1 MKLDEVYEILNK
13 IHDNQDVVNFESLIK
28 LITNCK
34 EIRIMRP
41 RIFDGKDIYDQYVY
55 KIEIEINGVE
65 CNFWVYFYDENTVTI
80 QQIFSYNRRVKSI
93 NYSNKERM
101 KLEFEPIHIKGETID
116 KIDRMLSKYRSR

>member
-41 RIFDGKDIYDQYVY
+41 RIFDGKDIFEQYVY
-55 KIEIEINGVE
+55 KIEIKIDNID
-65 CNFWVYFYDENTVTI
+65 CNLWLYFYDENTVTI

-101 KLEFEPIHIKGETID
+101 KLEFEPIHISRETID
-116 KIDRMLSKYRSR
+116 KVDRTLSKYC

>member
-13 IHDNQDVVNFESLIK
+13 IHDNQDVVSFESLIK

-41 RIFDGKDIYDQYVY
+41 RIFDGKDIFEQYVY
-55 KIEIEINGVE
+55 KIEIKIDNID
-65 CNFWVYFYDENTVTI
+65 CNLWLYFYDENNVTI

-93 NYSNKERM
+93 NYANKERM
-101 KLEFEPIHIKGETID
+101 RLEFEPIRIKGETID
-116 KIDRMLSKYRSR
+116 KIDRMLSKYR

>member
-1 MKLDEVYEILNK
+1 MNLDEVYEILNK
-13 IHDNQDVVNFESLIK
+13 IHDNQDVVSFESLIK

-34 EIRIMRP
+34 EIRITRP

-55 KIEIEINGVE
+55 KIEIEIDYID
-65 CNFWVYFYDENTVTI
+65 CNLWLYFYDENTVTI

-101 KLEFEPIHIKGETID
+101 RLDFKPIHINREKMD
-116 KIDRMLSKYRSR
+116 KINRTLSKYC

>member
-13 IHDNQDVVNFESLIK
+13 IHDNQDVVSFESLIK

-34 EIRIMRP
+34 EIKIVRP
-41 RIFDGKDIYDQYVY
+41 RIFDGKDIFDQYVY
-55 KIEIEINGVE
+55 KIEIKIDNID
-65 CNFWVYFYDENTVTI
+65 CNLWLYFYDENTVTI

-101 KLEFEPIHIKGETID
+101 KLEFEAIQIKGETIE
-116 KIDRMLSKYRSR
+116 KIDKLLSKYC

>member
-41 RIFDGKDIYDQYVY
+41 RIFDGKDIFEQYVY
-55 KIEIEINGVE
+55 KIEIKIDNID
-65 CNFWVYFYDENTVTI
+65 CNLWLYFYDENTVTI
-80 QQIFSYNRRVKSI
+80 QQIFSYNRRVRSI

-101 KLEFEPIHIKGETID
+101 RLEFEPIRIKGETID
-116 KIDRMLSKYRSR
+116 KIDRMLSKYC

>member
-34 EIRIMRP
+34 EIKIVRP
-41 RIFDGKDIYDQYVY
+41 RIVYGKDIFEQYVY
-55 KIEIEINGVE
+55 KIEIKIDNID
-65 CNFWVYFYDENTVTI
+65 CNLWLYFYDEDNVTI
-80 QQIFSYNRRVKSI
+80 QQIFSYNRKIDSI

-101 KLEFEPIHIKGETID
+101 KLEFEPIRISRETID
-116 KIDRMLSKYRSR
+116 KVDKTLSKYC

>member
-1 MKLDEVYEILNK
+1 MNLNEVYEILNK

-41 RIFDGKDIYDQYVY
+41 RIFDGKDIFEQYVY
-55 KIEIEINGVE
+55 KIEIKINNID
-65 CNFWVYFYDENTVTI
+65 CNLWLYFYDKDNVTI
-80 QQIFSYNRRVKSI
+80 QQIFSYNKRINSI

-101 KLEFEPIHIKGETID
+101 KLDFKPIHISRKEMD
-116 KIDRMLSKYRSR
+116 KINKTLSKYC

>member
-41 RIFDGKDIYDQYVY
+41 RIFDGKDIFEQYVY
-55 KIEIEINGVE
+55 KIEIKIDNID
-65 CNFWVYFYDENTVTI
+65 CNLWLYFYDEDNVTV
-80 QQIFSYNRRVKSI
+80 QQIFSYNKRVRSI

-101 KLEFEPIHIKGETID
+101 RLEFEPVRID
-116 KIDRMLSKYRSR
+116 EKKANELLSKYC

>member
-34 EIRIMRP
+34 EIRIIRP
-41 RIFDGKDIYDQYVY
+41 RIFDGKDIFEQYVY
-55 KIEIEINGVE
+55 KIEIKIDNID
-65 CNFWVYFYDENTVTI
+65 CNLWLYFYDENTVTI
-80 QQIFSYNRRVKSI
+80 QQIFSYNRRIKSI
-93 NYSNKERM
+93 NYANKERM
-101 KLEFEPIHIKGETID
+101 KLEFEPIRIKGETID

>member
-13 IHDNQDVVNFESLIK
+13 IHDDQDVVSFESLIK

-34 EIRIMRP
+34 EIRITRP

-55 KIEIEINGVE
+55 KIEIKINNID
-65 CNFWVYFYDENTVTI
+65 CNLWLYFYDENTVTV
-80 QQIFSYNRRVKSI
+80 QQIFSYNKRVKSI

-101 KLEFEPIHIKGETID
+101 RLDFKPIQINREKMD
-116 KIDRMLSKYRSR
+116 KINRTLSKYC

>member
-28 LITNCK
+28 FITNCK
-34 EIRIMRP
+34 EIKIVRP
-41 RIFDGKDIYDQYVY
+41 RIVYGKDIFEQYVY
-55 KIEIEINGVE
+55 KIEIKIDNID
-65 CNFWVYFYDENTVTI
+65 CNLWLYFYDENTVTI

-101 KLEFEPIHIKGETID
+101 RLEFEPIRINED
-116 KIDRMLSKYRSR
+116 KINELLSKYC

>member
-1 MKLDEVYEILNK
+1 MKLDEIYEILNK
-13 IHDNQDVVNFESLIK
+13 IHDNQDVVNLESLIK
-28 LITNCK
+28 FITNCK

-65 CNFWVYFYDENTVTI
+65 CNFWVYFYDENNVTI
-80 QQIFSYNRRVKSI
+80 QQIFSYNRKIDSI

-101 KLEFEPIHIKGETID
+101 RLDFKPIHINREKMD
-116 KIDRMLSKYRSR
+116 KINKTLSKYC

>member
-28 LITNCK
+28 FITNCK

-41 RIFDGKDIYDQYVY
+41 RIVYGKDIFEQYVY
-55 KIEIEINGVE
+55 KIEIKIDNID
-65 CNFWVYFYDENTVTI
+65 CNLWLYFYDENTVTI

-101 KLEFEPIHIKGETID
+101 KLEFEPIRIKGETID
-116 KIDRMLSKYRSR
+116 KIDRMLSKYC

>member
-13 IHDNQDVVNFESLIK
+13 IHDNQDVVSFESLIK

-34 EIRIMRP
+34 EIKIVRP
-41 RIFDGKDIYDQYVY
+41 RIVYGEDIFEQYVY
-55 KIEIEINGVE
+55 KIEIKIDNID
-65 CNFWVYFYDENTVTI
+65 CNLWLYFYDENTVTI

-101 KLEFEPIHIKGETID
+101 KLEFEPIRISRETID
-116 KIDRMLSKYRSR
+116 KVDRTLSKYC